1 MQVPCIDLVQGPG
14 ETIFVPSGWWHVILN
29 MDLTMAVTQNFA
41 SSRNFKYVW
50 PEAAKSRP
58 RFAAGWLSALEQEGN
73 SALSTMALSHLRA
86 WDSEGVQALPP
97 LSAGGARR
105 VALRALLLKAR
116 WRRRAK
122 RKQIAE
128 YRESFCGLGG
138 LVLKLMGDANGE
150 ESESTSDSDSSP
162 SESEEDN
169 RDSQTSSSSGD
180 EAVVATGLRRNSK
193 QL

>member
-1 MQVPCIDLVQGPG
+1 
-14 ETIFVPSGWWHVILN
+14 
-29 MDLTMAVTQNFA
+29 
-41 SSRNFKYVW
+41 
-50 PEAAKSRP
+50 
-58 RFAAGWLSALEQEGN
+58 
-73 SALSTMALSHLRA
+73 MALSHLRA

-193 QL
+193 HGTHIHFPA